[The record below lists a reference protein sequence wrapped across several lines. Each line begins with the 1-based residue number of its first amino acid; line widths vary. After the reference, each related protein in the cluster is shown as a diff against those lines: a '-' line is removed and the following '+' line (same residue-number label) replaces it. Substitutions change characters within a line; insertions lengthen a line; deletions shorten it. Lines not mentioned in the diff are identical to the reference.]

1 MLVWMNQG
9 PTLQGDFLS
18 VTLIEG
24 KPELSYN
31 LGKKTKPVRITSEV
45 IFTSCV
51 NMINNCKKKLHRHD
65 FKNVFVFF
73 FRFE

>member
-45 IFTSCV
+45 IFNSC
-51 NMINNCKKKLHRHD
+51 IYI
-65 FKNVFVFF
+65 
-73 FRFE
+73 

>member
-45 IFTSCV
+45 LNITYE
-51 NMINNCKKKLHRHD
+51 IIEKKPT
-65 FKNVFVFF
+65 
-73 FRFE
+73 

>member
-18 VTLIEG
+18 VALIEG

-45 IFTSCV
+45 
-51 NMINNCKKKLHRHD
+51 K
-65 FKNVFVFF
+65 
-73 FRFE
+73 FRGCNYLVMDDNSFNRKTGEIPL

>member
-45 IFTSCV
+45 IFNSCV
-51 NMINNCKKKLHRHD
+51 YMINYIKKPRHD
-65 FKNVFVFF
+65 FKNIFDFFF

>member
-45 IFTSCV
+45 IFNSCIYI
-51 NMINNCKKKLHRHD
+51 INYSKKHT
-65 FKNVFVFF
+65 
-73 FRFE
+73 